1 MNFVPQRAINSVVWL
16 AFFNVA
22 RTLVLEKYLKILV
35 LLKVWHAFR
44 TVFKVIIVFLNT
56 RLKISLENCKFI
68 QVLRKNTDFFG
79 KKFRANTEFLSRR
92 VGF

>member
-44 TVFKVIIVFLNT
+44 TVFKVIIIFLNT
-56 RLKISLENCKFI
+56 HLIIS
-68 QVLRKNTDFFG
+68 VKNRNF
-79 KKFRANTEFLSRR
+79 KQ
-92 VGF
+92 